1 MDTRVVEEAR
11 VRARVKRVHMK
22 PLKRRF
28 RRKHNLWSEIGQG
41 GLVGFFLFS
50 LFFSFFFFWG
60 GEGRVGTY
68 TTNKEFDEFIRRG
81 ET

>member
-28 RRKHNLWSEIGQG
+28 RRKHDLWSEIGQG
-41 GLVGFFLFS
+41 GLVG
-50 LFFSFFFFWG
+50 
-60 GEGRVGTY
+60 
-68 TTNKEFDEFIRRG
+68 
-81 ET
+81 

>member
-28 RRKHNLWSEIGQG
+28 RRKH
-41 GLVGFFLFS
+41 
-50 LFFSFFFFWG
+50 
-60 GEGRVGTY
+60 
-68 TTNKEFDEFIRRG
+68 DFIESG
-81 ET
+81 